1 MQLEILLILRKI
13 YTHGG
18 ATGRQIIKL
27 TIEGEDWII
36 FGFQS
41 KLKTN

>member
-1 MQLEILLILRKI
+1 MQLETLLILRKI

-18 ATGRQIIKL
+18 ATDPQIIKL
-27 TIEGEDWII
+27 TIEGEDWTI
-36 FGFQS
+36 FGFQR

>member
-13 YTHGG
+13 YTRGG
-18 ATGRQIIKL
+18 ATDHQIIKL
-27 TIEGEDWII
+27 TIEEEDWII
-36 FGFQS
+36 FWFQR